1 MTHGH
6 DNRILQQGSLAGH
19 DQQAVRPAVT
29 TGLTALLLVAQYL
42 RYAAKMAVM
51 RFRIVS
57 LEEKN
62 VPPGRFTATWG
73 QRKSQQQNTPA
84 VRCQVVVTPSLNM
97 DHAATTQTVSQHGP
111 HSMTAGS
118 VPRHKL
124 YALE

>member
-1 MTHGH
+1 MVDVFGLECGGVLGCVMTHGH
-6 DNRILQQGSLAGH
+6 DNRILQQGLLDSRH
-19 DQQAVRPAVT
+19 DQQVVRPVVT

-73 QRKSQQQNTPA
+73 HRKSQQQHT
-84 VRCQVVVTPSLNM
+84 
-97 DHAATTQTVSQHGP
+97 
-111 HSMTAGS
+111 
-118 VPRHKL
+118 
-124 YALE
+124 